1 MEGKIQVEFVANRN
15 DRQFKSYK
23 SEKVVN
29 KKVNRFLEKF
39 NLFVDKVNE
48 DNQRTEYVCS
58 NNSYRIIIM
67 R

>member
-1 MEGKIQVEFVANRN
+1 MEGKIQVEFVANRT
-15 DRQFKSYK
+15 DRRFRFYK

-48 DNQRTEYVCS
+48 NNQRTEYVCD

>member
-29 KKVNRFLEKF
+29 KKINRFLEKF

-48 DNQRTEYVCS
+48 NKWQTEYVCD